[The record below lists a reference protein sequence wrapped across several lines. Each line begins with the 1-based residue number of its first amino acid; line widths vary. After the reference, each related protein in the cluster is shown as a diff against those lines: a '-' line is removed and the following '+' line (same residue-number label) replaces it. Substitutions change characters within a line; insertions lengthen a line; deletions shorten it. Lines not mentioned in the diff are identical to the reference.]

1 MEIPD
6 GHKII
11 NEGRARIPYPAN
23 EEGDVPVRNFDF
35 HIDNYMIFFF

>member
-11 NEGRARIPYPAN
+11 IEGRARIPYPAN
-23 EEGDVPVRNFDF
+23 EEGDVPVRNSDF
-35 HIDNYMIFFF
+35 HLDTYMIFF